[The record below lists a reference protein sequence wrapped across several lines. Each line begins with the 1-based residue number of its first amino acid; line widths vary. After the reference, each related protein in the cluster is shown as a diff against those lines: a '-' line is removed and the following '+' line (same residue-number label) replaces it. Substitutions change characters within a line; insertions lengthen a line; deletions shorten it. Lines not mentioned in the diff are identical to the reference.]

1 MAVALEGVAPTKAVF
16 SYGLMRDEN
25 GEEMHKSKG
34 NSIPFEDAADKMGA
48 DVMRWVFA
56 RHIPQNNLNFGY
68 SVGDAARRRFVIP
81 LWNIYYFL
89 TTYARLDGWTAEHRR
104 LGELAHRTRVRSH
117 RDLRRTPLQLVRQTL
132 ATSLLE
138 VGGRQ

>member
-1 MAVALEGVAPTKAVF
+1 MF

-34 NSIPFEDAADKMGA
+34 NSIPFEEAADKMGA

-68 SVGDAARRRFVIP
+68 SVGDAARRRFVLP
-81 LWNIYYFL
+81 LWNVYYFF
-89 TTYARLDGWTAEHRR
+89 TTYARLDGWNP
-104 LGELAHRTRVRSH
+104 
-117 RDLRRTPLQLVRQTL
+117 DQ
-132 ATSLLE
+132 ATSADASSNGKAHSANSTDGLFQNSTRSC
-138 VGGRQ
+138 GR